1 MLISCSKMAT
11 TEQDHSGDCPDD
23 VESVEDEETK
33 QNGDKGFPDIGEDFN
48 AQNAEWLAL
57 LPPAVK
63 RRIKALKKLQLDCTK
78 IEAEFFKEVHALEC
92 KYHQKYVP
100 LYEKRNC
107 IVNGQYEPTDE
118 ESQWPSDDEDEL
130 PEAIREKIKLEI
142 DGAKKETDTE
152 DMKGVPEFWLRA
164 IRNISMLGE
173 MVQPHDIPILKHLT
187 DIKTTSREEPMGFS
201 LEFHFSPNEYFTN
214 SVLTKDYQMKCAPEE
229 DEPFAFE
236 GPEIYKC
243 TGCTINWNKGKN
255 VTLKTIKKKQK
266 HKSRGTV
273 RTVTKTVQN
282 DSFFNFF
289 NPPTIPED
297 TKAEDVDED
306 LRNLITSDFE
316 IGHYIRERI
325 VPRAIWYFT
334 GECGD
339 DDDEDFEEE
348 EEEEDDDE
356 DEGCDSDGK
365 EGGKASKDQ
374 NCKQQ

>member
-1 MLISCSKMAT
+1 MAT
-11 TEQDHSGDCPDD
+11 TEQDHAGDCPED
-23 VESVEDEETK
+23 VESCEDEEK
-33 QNGDKGFPDIGEDFN
+33 QNGGILDTRDDHDDFN

-63 RRIKALKKLQLDCTK
+63 RRIKALKRIQLECTK
-78 IEAEFFKEVHALEC
+78 IEAEFYKEVHALEC
-92 KYHQKYVP
+92 KYFKKYIP
-100 LYEKRNC
+100 LYEKRDN
-107 IVNGQYEPTDE
+107 IVNGIYEPTDE
-118 ESQWPSDDEDEL
+118 EAQWPSDDEDEL
-130 PEAIREKIKLEI
+130 PEAIKEKIKLEM
-142 DGAKKETDTE
+142 DGDKKSTGTE

-164 IRNISMLGE
+164 IRNISILGE
-173 MVQPHDIPILKHLT
+173 MVQPHDVPILKHLT
-187 DIKTTSREEPMGFS
+187 DIKTTCREDPMGFT

-214 SVLTKDYQMKCAPEE
+214 TVLTKDYEMKCAPEE

-273 RTVTKTVQN
+273 RTVTKTIQN

-289 NPPTIPED
+289 NPPTIPGVNTAKDED
-297 TKAEDVDED
+297 ADGDIDED
-306 LRNLITSDFE
+306 LSNLITSDFE

-325 VPRAIWYFT
+325 VPRAVWYFT
-334 GECGD
+334 GECID
-339 DDDEDFEEE
+339 DDDLEEEE
-348 EEEEDDDE
+348 EEEEDDD
-356 DEGCDSDGK
+356 SDGK
-365 EGGKASKDQ
+365 EGDKDK